1 MPHKIEWDAHSKRE
15 VPSESMFRGFIYT
28 VGSAY
33 ATTEHGQ
40 IKIGLTI
47 HPGHRM
53 YQYNTG
59 DAPGISLE
67 KRYYGLWR
75 TNANDKK
82 SLHAIEKKI
91 HNFFASRRQQKED
104 GGMSEWFKVAPEEV
118 AEYIQSLPEVVE
130 KLTAEEIADIQ
141 TKSKMPRK
149 KEDRADFFEELELMD
164 EQKEVMQEKAIL
176 REKFQAIMLGKRAL
190 RTNQAELWDKFTDL
204 CESLEPLNYK
214 GIVQWPT
221 ATGKTIALLMLF
233 VISAERC
240 KRMGVVFRG
249 LLVAPKND
257 IFNTIMKHIHLLSE
271 FGITVCEGH
280 NAKLSSLHVP
290 RDVPVLVTAT
300 HAGLTDEHMIA
311 MLPPMT
317 HVHYDEVHRIGG
329 DHFFDLLKHFL
340 AVWNTELLTGTS
352 ATPKTSN
359 PAQHRKIAE
368 LFGEPYNILHKCD
381 IDRAIEAGWIA
392 KPQFLITVVSKNPR
406 RQCIIRQF
414 LQTIRANILAKQ
426 AQGLWSQKGGKCI
439 AYLPL
444 KEEVRDAFRLAKEEF
459 PADWKVYLAVEDD
472 SASLAN
478 KDDKFVE
485 DTSDGVPRI
494 LFACERYR
502 EGSDIDG
509 LEITSILMG
518 NTIAANILIQ
528 IIGRALRLDHVG
540 KEGWCSI
547 FRPSDEGTTEEDV
560 MDNILLEIAETLG
573 RNEILGDP
581 KEIRKMVEA
590 FIGSAT
596 IREKSFS
603 VEETVARIQALYER
617 RAWVG
622 RNQKERYEVICRLN
636 KQMNLA
642 SMQEYQE
649 RRSEHI
655 NYIEDPKAYFKGW
668 WVSWYHFLGVDTSA
682 FPQTKPEWVRVCKEM
697 GLTTWEIYKEKR
709 PPTLPA
715 EPGQMYDDYTNW
727 GAEIGIEEEIV
738 W

>member
-1 MPHKIEWDAHSKRE
+1 
-15 VPSESMFRGFIYT
+15 MFLGYLYII
-28 VGSAY
+28 VSAY
-33 ATTEHGQ
+33 TDSQ
-40 IKIGLTI
+40 NLIKIGLTI
-47 HPGHRM
+47 HPVHRM
-53 YQYNTG
+53 RQYDIG
-59 DAPGISLE
+59 DAPGVGLE

-75 TNANDKK
+75 TSAK
-82 SLHAIEKKI
+82 SKAELHAIEKKV
-91 HNFFASRRQQKED
+91 HDFFASDRQPRENERS
-104 GGMSEWFKVAPEEV
+104 SEWFRLAAEKAAAFIGALPGILERIPDEEV
-118 AEYIQSLPEVVE
+118 AN
-130 KLTAEEIADIQ
+130 IQ
-141 TKSKMPRK
+141 TKSKKPAT
-149 KEDRADFFEELELMD
+149 KEEREAVREEKDFMEE
-164 EQKEVMQEKAIL
+164 QEDALVTPTEAEAEIPTL
-176 REKFQAIMLGKRAL
+176 REKFLAVLLAKRSF
-190 RTNQAELWDKFTDL
+190 RMNQAELWDEFSDL
-204 CESLEPLNYK
+204 CDSPGPLNYK

-240 KRMGVVFRG
+240 KRMGLVFRG

-257 IFNTIMKHIHLLSE
+257 IFNTIMKHIHLLSH
-271 FGITVCEGH
+271 FGIIVCEGH
-280 NAKLSSLHVP
+280 NARLSSLHVP

-300 HAGLTDEHMIA
+300 HAGLTDEQMIA

-329 DHFFDLLKHFL
+329 DQFFDLLKHFL
-340 AVWNTELLTGTS
+340 GLWNTELLTGTS

-368 LFGEPYNILHKCD
+368 LFGDPYNILHKCD
-381 IDRAIEAGWIA
+381 IDRAIAEGWIA
-392 KPQFLITVVSKNPR
+392 KPRFHITVVSKNTDR
-406 RQCIIRQF
+406 SFIIRQ
-414 LQTIRANILAKQ
+414 LLETIHRNILAKQ
-426 AQGLWSQKGGKCI
+426 EAGLWSQKGGKNI

-444 KEEVRDAFRLAKEEF
+444 KEEVREAFRIAKEVF
-459 PADWKVYLAVEDD
+459 PPGWKVYLAVEDS
-472 SASLAN
+472 SASADSM
-478 KDDKFVE
+478 DDKFVK
-485 DTSDGVPRI
+485 DAADGTPRI

-509 LEITSILMG
+509 LEMTCILMG

-528 IIGRALRLDHVG
+528 IIGRALRLDHAG

-603 VEETVARIQALYER
+603 VEETVSRIQALYER
-617 RAWVG
+617 RAWVS

-636 KQMNLA
+636 RQMNLT
-642 SMQEYQE
+642 SMQEYQD

-655 NYIEDPKAYFKGW
+655 NYIEDPKEYFKGW

-682 FPQTKPEWVRVCKEM
+682 FPQTKPEWARVCKEM
-697 GLTTWEIYKEKR
+697 QLTTWDIYKEKR
-709 PPTLPA
+709 PSTLP
-715 EPGQMYDDYTNW
+715 EHPGQMYEGYTNPVD
-727 GAEIGIEEEIV
+727 EFSVEEEYV

>member
-1 MPHKIEWDAHSKRE
+1 MSDIPPQKEYVVSTE
-15 VPSESMFRGFIYT
+15 TYYVYCVCSEFTDIRGF
-28 VGSAY
+28 
-33 ATTEHGQ
+33 
-40 IKIGLTI
+40 KKLGLTI
-47 HPGHRM
+47 HPLHRLR
-53 YQYNTG
+53 QYAIG
-59 DAPGISLE
+59 DAPGCGLE
-67 KRYYGLWR
+67 KQYEGLWR
-75 TNANDKK
+75 IEVK
-82 SLHAIEKKI
+82 SRAELRVMESILHN
-91 HNFFASRRQQKED
+91 HFADRRQ
-104 GGMSEWFKVAPEEV
+104 GTTEWFSVSFEEV
-118 AEYIQSLPEVVE
+118 ATFMNSPQKYKIQQVSFNEV
-130 KLTAEEIADIQ
+130 KLINTKYKEPLNDTANASYEE
-141 TKSKMPRK
+141 
-149 KEDRADFFEELELMD
+149 EDRFRK
-164 EQKEVMQEKAIL
+164 EQEAAAVKKVEALFDKFL
-176 REKFQAIMLGKRAL
+176 RIFLKNGSFRV
-190 RTNQAELWDKFTDL
+190 NQAELWVIFSRL
-204 CESLEPLNYK
+204 CESPEPLNYK
-214 GIVQWPT
+214 GIIHWPT

-290 RDVPVLVTAT
+290 HDVPVLVTAT
-300 HAGLTDEHMIA
+300 HAGLTDENMLAI
-311 MLPPMT
+311 LPPMR

-329 DHFFDLLKHFL
+329 DQFFGLLKHFL
-340 AVWNTELLTGTS
+340 GVWNTELLTGTS

-359 PAQHRKIAE
+359 PAQHKKIAE
-368 LFGEPYNILHKCD
+368 LFGEPYHILHKCD
-381 IDRAIEAGWIA
+381 IDRAIEEGWIA
-392 KPQFLITVVSKNPR
+392 KPRFQITVVSKNPW
-406 RQCIIRQF
+406 RQFIIRQF
-414 LQTIRANILAKQ
+414 LQTIHRNILAKQ
-426 AQGLWSQKGGKCI
+426 EQGLWSQKGGKCI

-444 KEEVRDAFRLAKEEF
+444 KEEVREAFRLAKEEF
-459 PADWKVYLAVEDD
+459 PADWKVYLAVEEA
-472 SASLAN
+472 SASAESF
-478 KDDKFVE
+478 DDKFVE
-485 DTSDGVPRI
+485 DAADGVPRI

-502 EGSDIDG
+502 EGSDING
-509 LEITSILMG
+509 LEMTSILMG

-528 IIGRALRLDHVG
+528 IIGRALRLDHAG

-603 VEETVARIQALYER
+603 IEDTVARIQALYER

-636 KQMNLA
+636 KEMNLA
-642 SMQEYQE
+642 SRQEYQD

-655 NYIEDPKAYFKGW
+655 NYIEDPEEYFKGW
-668 WVSWYHFLGVDTSA
+668 WVSWYHFLGVDTNA

-697 GLTTWEIYKEKR
+697 GLITWEIYKEKR

-715 EPGQMYDDYTNW
+715 EPGQMYEDYTNW
-727 GAEIGIEEEIV
+727 GTEIGIEEEIV